1 MRKLWNSRSAS
12 TSFSPH
18 KARRLSPL
26 FTAASAL
33 WTQLQFRLHSDDGNS
48 AEVEGGDLGAAIW
61 RRGQWMSADAARGNP
76 MPDGQPWS
84 RALQPFV
91 THPCQHDH
99 LAGLMKPKVKPVTAE
114 EPGTEPVHVFLAR
127 ETPLPVPRVRRRL
140 WNRLERK
147 ARDRCQPPGGILA
160 QAAPRIVFP
169 QCFDLA
175 RQGLEAT
182 EEDRVSKDCPPVH
195 HQRDRRVR
203 RQSSSGVSAASR
215 LLRMPPTSCWIRAA
229 SPAST
234 AFSRSG

>member
-1 MRKLWNSRSAS
+1 M
-12 TSFSPH
+12 
-18 KARRLSPL
+18 
-26 FTAASAL
+26 
-33 WTQLQFRLHSDDGNS
+33 
-48 AEVEGGDLGAAIW
+48 EGGDLGTAIW
-61 RRGQWMSADAARGNP
+61 RQGQWMSADAARGNP

-169 QCFDLA
+169 SSVNEMFESPRINIPAVRL
-175 RQGLEAT
+175 RTGG
-182 EEDRVSKDCPPVH
+182 CPPLAVAT
-195 HQRDRRVR
+195 VP
-203 RQSSSGVSAASR
+203 ST
-215 LLRMPPTSCWIRAA
+215 PPTGSPGKGHLRAIRTATRWNNEPRRFKVQGRIA
-229 SPAST
+229 SPAP
-234 AFSRSG
+234 ARSRSSVAQPVARLRPTRLACPRSNLLSTCPPGR